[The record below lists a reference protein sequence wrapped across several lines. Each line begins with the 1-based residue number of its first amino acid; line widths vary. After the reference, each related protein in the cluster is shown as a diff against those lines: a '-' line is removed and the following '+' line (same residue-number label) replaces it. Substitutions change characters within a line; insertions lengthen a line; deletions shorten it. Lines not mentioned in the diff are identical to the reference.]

1 MNNIDIYATFYE
13 IIKDSTEQGMSCGDK
28 TYAYFINGAVAM
40 AEKMLKR
47 YNERPMP
54 YNLAPFAKVEEYGK
68 EDMIEGKIASHVSEM
83 NCLADE

>member
-13 IIKDSTEQGMSCGDK
+13 TIKDSTEQGMSCGDK
-28 TYAYFINGAVAM
+28 TYAYFVNGAVAM

-54 YNLAPFAKVEEYGK
+54 YSLAPFAKVEEYGK
-68 EDMIEGKIASHVSEM
+68 EDVK
-83 NCLADE
+83 L